1 MQVKPYFSDHFT
13 LMLTMERLP
22 KNNKTKEGK
31 KAVWN
36 LNKEGAWE
44 KYSELTKTYSEKLS
58 EIEPQLTLSSQINNV
73 LDVLNRW
80 TEKEGTCISA
90 NYF

>member
-1 MQVKPYFSDHFT
+1 MSHPYLGVAGLFT
-13 LMLTMERLP
+13 ETVFLP
-22 KNNKTKEGK
+22 FWMAAGLPHIPL
-31 KAVWN
+31 ADDN
-36 LNKEGAWE
+36 LG
-44 KYSELTKTYSEKLS
+44 SEKLN
-58 EIEPQLTLSSQINNV
+58 EIEPQMTLSSQINNV